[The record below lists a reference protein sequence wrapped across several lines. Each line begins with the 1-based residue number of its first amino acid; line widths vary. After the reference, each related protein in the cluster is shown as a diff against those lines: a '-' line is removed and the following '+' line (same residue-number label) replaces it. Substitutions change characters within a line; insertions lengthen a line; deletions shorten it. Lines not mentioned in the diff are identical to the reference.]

1 MKKITILLFAV
12 MVGLFANA
20 GIITVPVHGTDNEK
34 AGTVVIPKVNNS
46 FDMNAFIALTPAK
59 VEQMTG
65 KKMGFK
71 EKLALKMA
79 QKHVKNKMQKGKKI
93 DFKDKNQ
100 MLRYWLICWGIG
112 LVLTIVSAVLVFS
125 GAGFGFL
132 SWIGWLFWLAGSV
145 FFVLWLIAMFAD

>member
-1 MKKITILLFAV
+1 MKKVTILFFTVAIS
-12 MVGLFANA
+12 FFTNA

-34 AGTVVIPKVNNS
+34 AGTAIVPKTDGNGG
-46 FDMNAFIALTPAK
+46 MNAFLALTPAK
-59 VEQMTG
+59 VEEMTG
-65 KKMGFK
+65 KKMDFK

-79 QKHVKNKMQKGKKI
+79 QKHVKNKIKKGKKI
-93 DFKDKNQ
+93 DIKDKNQ

-112 LVLTIVSAVLVFS
+112 LVLTILGAVLAFS
-125 GAGFGFL
+125 GTGLGFL